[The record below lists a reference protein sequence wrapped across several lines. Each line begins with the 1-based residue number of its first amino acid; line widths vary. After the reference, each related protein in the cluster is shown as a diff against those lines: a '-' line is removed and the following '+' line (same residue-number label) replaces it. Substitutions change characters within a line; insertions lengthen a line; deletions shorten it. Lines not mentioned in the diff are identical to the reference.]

1 MLNALYAGYGEV
13 QKDVQKTVADPVPL
27 HLRNAVTGLMAN
39 FGYGKGYQ
47 YAHKSEEKLTSMQS
61 LPESLRG
68 RRYYQPTDQGLE
80 AKLRERIQAI
90 EDWRKRRKEEEKKKP

>member
-13 QKDVQKTVADPVPL
+13 QKDVQKTVTEPVPL
-27 HLRNAVTGLMAN
+27 HLRNAVTDLMAS
-39 FGYGKGYQ
+39 FDYGKGYQ
-47 YAHKSEEKLTSMQS
+47 YAHKSDDKLTSMES

-80 AKLRERIQAI
+80 SKLRERMQAI
-90 EDWRKRRKEEEKKKP
+90 EQWRKRRKETKKKKP